1 LGLRQEGLK
10 IGVEGTIALVAES
23 QQSVDWAKVGDVKK
37 MEMKR
42 WQSLI
47 KAAKPNSKK
56 ILSFLGCKPTPSPSS
71 SKSEVK

>member
-1 LGLRQEGLK
+1 LK
-10 IGVEGTIALVAES
+10 IGVEDTIALVAES

-37 MEMKR
+37 METKR

-71 SKSEVK
+71 TKPEVK